1 MPRWGFQTS
10 LLRWREPAF
19 YVYVALV
26 AYGLVHTVTQQN
38 VLRTVSPGGWLLS
51 WALLTPLYALPI
63 IVAVIWLDLYER
75 EPASLM
81 LGAVVWGAVV
91 ATTIASRANDGW
103 LAVISH
109 LANPVFAVRWGPS
122 ITAPFDEELAKFLGV
137 VAIYQ
142 IARTE
147 IDDLMD
153 GFVYGALVGLGFAV
167 VEDVFYFIAVY
178 GGSTAAV
185 LSGFWVRVVSAGL
198 YGHVLYTA
206 LSGMGLAYFVTR
218 RGEVPLARRFAVM
231 IGLLLA
237 AMAAHALWDSPLFDF
252 VPRGPL
258 TLGNALLI
266 PLAMAVKG
274 LPFLIFLAAL
284 VWLARRREER
294 WFASIMTSE
303 VGLGGI
309 TEEELEVLTR
319 PRLRRRVVR
328 EMRRRAGR
336 ETARLL
342 RRLQKEQINLAM
354 VRTRVDRDDD
364 PDLVRQRDR
373 CMRLRAALLQDPRA
387 REVLQRAEEHRIAA

>member
-153 GFVYGALVGLGFAV
+153 GFVYGALVGLGFAI

-364 PDLVRQRDR
+364 PDLVPQRDR

>member
-167 VEDVFYFIAVY
+167 V
-178 GGSTAAV
+178 
-185 LSGFWVRVVSAGL
+185 
-198 YGHVLYTA
+198 
-206 LSGMGLAYFVTR
+206 
-218 RGEVPLARRFAVM
+218 
-231 IGLLLA
+231 
-237 AMAAHALWDSPLFDF
+237 
-252 VPRGPL
+252 
-258 TLGNALLI
+258 
-266 PLAMAVKG
+266 
-274 LPFLIFLAAL
+274 
-284 VWLARRREER
+284 
-294 WFASIMTSE
+294 
-303 VGLGGI
+303 
-309 TEEELEVLTR
+309 
-319 PRLRRRVVR
+319 
-328 EMRRRAGR
+328 
-336 ETARLL
+336 
-342 RRLQKEQINLAM
+342 
-354 VRTRVDRDDD
+354 
-364 PDLVRQRDR
+364 
-373 CMRLRAALLQDPRA
+373 
-387 REVLQRAEEHRIAA
+387 